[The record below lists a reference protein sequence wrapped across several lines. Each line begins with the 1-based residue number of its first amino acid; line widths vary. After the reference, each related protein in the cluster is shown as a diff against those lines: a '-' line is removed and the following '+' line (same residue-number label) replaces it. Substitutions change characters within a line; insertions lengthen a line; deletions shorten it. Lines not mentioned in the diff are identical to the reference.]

1 MDVGI
6 GNATE
11 TNQVMD
17 QVGSRCQKLFQ
28 DFLEDYREGH
38 DLKYLKP
45 ALELVKPERNTLIVS
60 MKDVEQFNTNLAL
73 SIHDDY
79 YRLYPYLCAALKNFV
94 KDRADDEATAGKNE
108 AGSQRENDLG
118 TRLSKSPPL

>member
-11 TNQVMD
+11 TNQVVD

-28 DFLEDYREGH
+28 DFLEDYREGP

-45 ALELVKPERNTLIVS
+45 ALELVKPERNTLLVS
-60 MKDVEQFNTNLAL
+60 MKDVEQFNTNLAQ
-73 SIHDDY
+73 SVHDDY
-79 YRLYPYLCAALKNFV
+79 YRLYPYLCAALKNFI
-94 KDRADDEATAGKNE
+94 KDRSDDETATGKNCFIW
-108 AGSQRENDLG
+108 
-118 TRLSKSPPL
+118 